1 MCSVFRIL
9 RLNKKKKTDINIAL
23 KMLLQSS
30 LKTMACNRHLKI
42 SILKKLKKKLE
53 DTQ

>member
-9 RLNKKKKTDINIAL
+9 RLNKKKTDINIAL

-42 SILKKLKKKLE
+42 SILEKLKKKLE